1 MIKFILGVVVGI
13 GLLLGAG
20 FLFLERGGLS
30 MSTDGGP
37 LPMEGYL
44 VQTAL
49 AASMSGAGQDQSP
62 VAADETNLLEGARL
76 YQQNDCMR
84 CHGAFGQDAT
94 ALSKLMYPHIP
105 PLLPPSKGVT
115 DDAVGETHWIVK
127 NGIRFSGMPSFGKK
141 LSETELRQVSQL
153 LHNADKLSQSVQEA
167 LRGNQ

>member
-1 MIKFILGVVVGI
+1 MIKFVLGVVVGI
-13 GLLLGAG
+13 SFLLGAG

-30 MSTDGGP
+30 MSTNGGP
-37 LPMEGYL
+37 LPMERYL
-44 VQTAL
+44 AHTAL
-49 AASMSGAGQDQSP
+49 VASMEGAGQDQSP

-84 CHGAFGQDAT
+84 CHGAFGQGAT

-115 DDAVGETHWIVK
+115 DDAVGETHWVVK
-127 NGIRFSGMPSFGKK
+127 NGIRFSGMPSFGTK
-141 LSETELRQVSQL
+141 LSETELWQVSQL
-153 LHNADKLSQSVQEA
+153 LHNADKLPQSVQDA

>member
-20 FLFLERGGLS
+20 FLFLERGGLR

-44 VQTAL
+44 AQTAL
-49 AASMSGAGQDQSP
+49 AASMSGAAQDQSP
-62 VAADETNLLEGARL
+62 VSADESNLLAGARIF
-76 YQQNDCMR
+76 QQIGCIR
-84 CHGAFGQDAT
+84 CHGAFGQGAT
-94 ALSKLMYPHIP
+94 EMSKRMYPQPP
-105 PLLPPSKGVT
+105 PLLPPSEGVT

-141 LSETELRQVSQL
+141 LSETELWQVSQL
-153 LHNADKLSQSVQEA
+153 LHNADKLPQSVQEA
-167 LRGNQ
+167 LRENQ